1 MRFFPLILSSVF
13 LVQFACGQSS
23 PITLI
28 EVAQERESESI
39 ELMPGLSVPAQSPGY
54 TLIVPESPI
63 GMAVAFHAGRD
74 TAHQG
79 FEMRLYTEAVKRN
92 VAMMYVT
99 TGNHFEFLFDEARYF
114 QLAAYIQQ
122 ALDTLDLADDRLL
135 FLGMSLA
142 GTRAMKFG
150 KWCLE
155 DKDLSGLRPSAIA
168 ICDAPLDFIRF
179 WTDGAIAMKYQTNP
193 ASANEA
199 SWVNYQLEQNLGG
212 TPRDDAES
220 YQEYSPYIP
229 QMEIESKLAA
239 FSSVALRAYTEP
251 DIHWWMNNRQKSY
264 YGMNA
269 LDAAALIRDLRL
281 IGNERAELLTTTE
294 KGFHP
299 DGQRHPHSWS
309 IVDNGE
315 LMDWFVGVLQSPSK

>member
-1 MRFFPLILSSVF
+1 MRFYSLIICSFL
-13 LVQFACGQSS
+13 LVQPACGQSL
-23 PITLI
+23 PTKLI
-28 EVAQERESESI
+28 QVVHDLESESI

-54 TLIVPESPI
+54 TLIIPENPV

-74 TAHQG
+74 TTHPG

-92 VAMMYVT
+92 VAMLYVT

-122 ALDTLDLADDRLL
+122 ALDTLDLANDRLL

-155 DKDLSGLRPSAIA
+155 GKVSTGLKPAAIA

-179 WTDGAIAMKYQTNP
+179 WTDGAIAMKYQSNP
-193 ASANEA
+193 TSVSEA
-199 SWVNYQLEQNLGG
+199 SWVNYQLEQHLGG
-212 TPRDDAES
+212 TPRDHPERYRD
-220 YQEYSPYIP
+220 YSPYVP
-229 QMEIESKLAA
+229 QIEIESKLAA
-239 FSSVALRAYTEP
+239 FSSVPFRAYTEP

-269 LDAAALIRDLRL
+269 LDATALIRDLRL
-281 IGNERAELLTTTE
+281 IGNEQAELLTTIE

-309 IVDNGE
+309 IVNNGE
-315 LMDWFVGVLQSPSK
+315 LMDWFISILLSPSK

>member
-1 MRFFPLILSSVF
+1 MRYFSLIIGGF
-13 LVQFACGQSS
+13 LFVQLACGQSS
-23 PITLI
+23 SITLVQ
-28 EVAQERESESI
+28 VAQERESESI

-54 TLIVPESPI
+54 TLIIPENPV

-74 TAHQG
+74 TTHPG
-79 FEMRLYTEAVKRN
+79 FEMRLYTQAVKRSI
-92 VAMMYVT
+92 AMMYVT
-99 TGNHFEFLFDEARYF
+99 TGNHFEFLFDESPYF

-122 ALDTLDLADDRLL
+122 ALDTLGLANDRLL

-155 DKDLSGLRPSAIA
+155 DKAPSGLRPSAIA

-193 ASANEA
+193 TSTSEA

-212 TPRDDAES
+212 TPEDYPERYRD
-220 YQEYSPYIP
+220 YSPYVP
-229 QMEIESKLAA
+229 GMELESKLAT
-239 FSSVALRAYTEP
+239 FSSIALRAYSEP

-281 IGNERAELLTTTE
+281 INNERAELITTTE
-294 KGFHP
+294 KGYHP
-299 DGQRHPHSWS
+299 DGKRHPHSWS

-315 LMDWFVGVLQSPSK
+315 LMDWFVGVLNSPSK

>member
-1 MRFFPLILSSVF
+1 
-13 LVQFACGQSS
+13 
-23 PITLI
+23 
-28 EVAQERESESI
+28 
-39 ELMPGLSVPAQSPGY
+39 MPGLNMPAQAPGY
-54 TLIVPESPI
+54 TLIIPEDPV
-63 GMAVAFHAGRD
+63 GLAVAFHAGRD
-74 TAHQG
+74 TSHPG
-79 FEMRLYTEAVKRN
+79 FEMRLYTEAMKRN
-92 VAMMYVT
+92 VAVMYVT
-99 TGNHFEFLFDEARYF
+99 TGSHFEFLFDDARYF

-122 ALDTLDLADDRLL
+122 ALDTLDLANDRLL
-135 FLGMSLA
+135 FSGMSLA

-155 DKDLSGLRPSAIA
+155 GKAPSGLKPSAVA

-179 WTDGAIAMKYQTNP
+179 WTDGAIAIKYQSNP
-193 ASANEA
+193 TSASEA
-199 SWVNYQLEQNLGG
+199 SWVNFQLEQNLGG
-212 TPRDDAES
+212 TPRAHPERYRD
-220 YQEYSPYIP
+220 YSPYFP
-229 QMEIESKLAA
+229 QMDIESKLDV

-269 LDAAALIRDLRL
+269 MDAAALIRDLRL
-281 IGNERAELLTTTE
+281 IGNERAELITTTE